1 MKPWV
6 GLPVLAVLLGFMTAI
21 QGCGGESTVI
31 VTKGVGEP
39 IANGPVI
46 AQHDSAGPR
55 GNEAEVNGIE
65 QASGPGPGT
74 SAGGQKTPYPTP
86 LSTEDVPEGVSPA
99 LARDAQWYADQY
111 GVELP
116 EAITR
121 LTLQEP
127 IGKMGAAIEAN
138 EKGTFAGL
146 WIQHEPDYRVVV
158 AFTKDGEGTVLKYI
172 RDERLREIIE
182 VRTAEATLRH
192 LQDAQ
197 MKASRLVRGLGFQ
210 TASGINVF
218 ENRVEIYAADRTAL
232 EEALRENG
240 KTLPDH
246 VVIIGP

>member
-1 MKPWV
+1 MKLRV
-6 GLPVLAVLLGFMTAI
+6 GIPILAVLLAFMVLL
-21 QGCGGESTVI
+21 QGCADESPVI
-31 VTKGVGEP
+31 VTKGIGEP
-39 IANGPVI
+39 VANGSVI
-46 AQHDSAGPR
+46 AQDDSAGSR
-55 GNEAEVNGIE
+55 GEEAEVVKVE
-65 QASGPGPGT
+65 QASGSGPG
-74 SAGGQKTPYPTP
+74 SPAGSQKTPYPTP
-86 LSTEDVPEGVSPA
+86 LSTEDVPEGVSLA
-99 LARDAQWYADQY
+99 LAQDAQWYAEQY
-111 GVELP
+111 GVELS

-138 EKGTFAGL
+138 EKDTFAGL

-158 AFTKDGEGTVLKYI
+158 AFTKDGESTVLKYI

-182 VRTAEATLRH
+182 VRTAEATLRY

-197 MKASRLVRGLGFQ
+197 TEASRLVRGLGFQ

-218 ENRVEIYAADRTAL
+218 ENRVEIYATDRTAL
-232 EEALRENG
+232 EEALLQSG

>member
-6 GLPVLAVLLGFMTAI
+6 GLPVLAALLGFMTAI
-21 QGCGGESTVI
+21 QGCAGESPLI
-31 VTKGVGEP
+31 VTKGIGEP
-39 IANGPVI
+39 VADGPVI
-46 AQHDSAGPR
+46 AQDDSAGPR
-55 GNEAEVNGIE
+55 GDEAEVVRVE
-65 QASGPGPGT
+65 QASGPGPG
-74 SAGGQKTPYPTP
+74 SPAESQKTPYPTP

-99 LARDAQWYADQY
+99 LAQDAQWYAVQY
-111 GVELP
+111 GVELS

-127 IGKMGAAIEAN
+127 IGKMGAAIEAS
-138 EKGTFAGL
+138 EKDTFAGL

-158 AFTKDGEGTVLKYI
+158 AFTKDGESTVMKYV

-182 VRTAEATLRH
+182 VRTAEATLGY

-197 MKASRLVRGLGFQ
+197 MEASRLVQGLGFQ

-218 ENRVEIYAADRTAL
+218 ENRVEIYAPDRAELEKAL
-232 EEALRENG
+232 QESG